1 MWHTYSGPTI
11 ASDELI
17 SVTTSRLLY
26 VADGY
31 VVAELGV
38 MRPNG
43 NFSPPYLWLVPLVID
58 HVKLRSVRAA
68 TNLLHD
74 LLGEPIV
81 FAECASRRDEHFL
94 RFCGFTYVADLG
106 DRLLVQRVRT

>member
-1 MWHTYSGPTI
+1 MWHTYAGPTTGTV
-11 ASDELI
+11 ELL

-26 VADGY
+26 VVGEN
-31 VVAELGV
+31 VVAELGI

-43 NFSPPYLWLVPLVID
+43 NFSPPYLWLVPLEVSG
-58 HVKLRSVRAA
+58 VNLRSIRAE
-68 TNLLHD
+68 TDLLLD
-74 LLGEPIV
+74 LLGEPVV

-94 RFCGFTYVADLG
+94 SFCGFTYVANLG